1 MAKKEVAQEE
11 VKDVQETKPKKE
23 RKFKK
28 SVGNFFSDFKKFIS
42 KGNIIDL
49 AVGVAM
55 GTAFNAIVNALVKN
69 VIMPFVS
76 FLCGGKSVADWKWVI
91 KEATYDELGNVVT
104 AETALT
110 YGVFIQAIIDFLII
124 AMTLFIV
131 LRVIVNSQR
140 GIKRLSR
147 KERKALKEQQEA
159 KPEEAPAPAPVK
171 IESQEDILRDIRTLL
186 QGKPLESDE
195 EEVVEEKE
203 DKKEDKKETK

>member
-1 MAKKEVAQEE
+1 
-11 VKDVQETKPKKE
+11 
-23 RKFKK
+23 
-28 SVGNFFSDFKKFIS
+28 
-42 KGNIIDL
+42 
-49 AVGVAM
+49 
-55 GTAFNAIVNALVKN
+55 
-69 VIMPFVS
+69 
-76 FLCGGKSVADWKWVI
+76 
-91 KEATYDELGNVVT
+91 
-104 AETALT
+104 
-110 YGVFIQAIIDFLII
+110 
-124 AMTLFIV
+124 MTLFIV

-159 KPEEAPAPAPVK
+159 QPEEAPAPAPAPVK